1 MFIGTLTIFTSSCI
15 LSQLLWGARP
25 FLRETSIIF
34 ILENWRRWR
43 GLFTWLGRRGR
54 SIVVRHQFVGQSIA
68 CRSHIPTTRRRRGH
82 IGNSP
87 HAGAMFSLRHC
98 AAQLLIF
105 VARCTT
111 KCGAQQN
118 GRCDDHRRARKFVGF
133 RARDDQYHSRT
144 WLVPQSLSSVV
155 QQGVPTR
162 RQCRLSAGAPPMSC
176 QLCPTT
182 ITTCR

>member
-1 MFIGTLTIFTSSCI
+1 
-15 LSQLLWGARP
+15 
-25 FLRETSIIF
+25 
-34 ILENWRRWR
+34 
-43 GLFTWLGRRGR
+43 
-54 SIVVRHQFVGQSIA
+54 
-68 CRSHIPTTRRRRGH
+68 
-82 IGNSP
+82 
-87 HAGAMFSLRHC
+87 MFSLRHC

-162 RQCRLSAGAPPMSC
+162 RQCRLSAGAPPIRGCGSQRC
-176 QLCPTT
+176 SVSGE
-182 ITTCR
+182 TCAEEPNWVKGLG